1 MPSCCLLPRRNN
13 RLCPFGFVF
22 RLYFVCLLSGT
33 PALCYNV
40 FFLCS
45 LPFVC
50 FIFFRRKKKTPAP
63 VPGDPRLYRAENLG
77 RSALPRAYRG
87 SRHVLPRADIASL
100 GGGSAEPPQFE
111 RLRPAGALGP
121 ELLWRQQQQQ
131 QQQQRQRQRQPLR
144 AAGLIVCSI
153 LTLHAARSVSFCQCS
168 TGEDRGHRPS

>member
-1 MPSCCLLPRRNN
+1 MLFASSPKQSPLSFRLCFSPIFCMPSLWNARFMLQC
-13 RLCPFGFVF
+13 
-22 RLYFVCLLSGT
+22 
-33 PALCYNV
+33 

-50 FIFFRRKKKTPAP
+50 FIIFRRKKKTPAP

-131 QQQQRQRQRQPLR
+131 QRQRQRQPLR